1 MSRRKPNPVIVA
13 DIRQAEGAL
22 AEIATI
28 DRKVGEIE
36 AQMNE
41 AIDAAKARASQKS
54 APLRARR
61 KELEDG
67 VATFATLN
75 KTEMFKDRKSLDL
88 GFGTIGFR
96 LSTQIVQMSKITKD
110 MTLERLR
117 QFGIREGIR
126 IKEDVNKEAMQGW
139 PDERLEMVGLKR
151 RTTDAFYI
159 EINREEVADTAA

>member
-28 DRKVGEIE
+28 DRKVSEIE

-54 APLRARR
+54 APL
-61 KELEDG
+61 L
-67 VATFATLN
+67 
-75 KTEMFKDRKSLDL
+75 
-88 GFGTIGFR
+88 
-96 LSTQIVQMSKITKD
+96 
-110 MTLERLR
+110 
-117 QFGIREGIR
+117 